1 MMTQQQVK
9 RGRGEGA
16 SLGGLVWFG
25 GTWCG
30 QAISTKG
37 CLDECRSTF
46 QPDMLDVLTSH
57 RDPRFLWPGFLK
69 PTSAFLC
76 TYRLDTL
83 LPKQA
88 WAEPL

>member
-9 RGRGEGA
+9 HRGVLVWVA
-16 SLGGLVWFG
+16 WVWFG

-37 CLDECRSTF
+37 GLDECRSTF

-57 RDPRFLWPGFLK
+57 RDPRSLWPGFLK
-69 PTSAFLC
+69 PTFLC

-83 LPKQA
+83 LPKRA
-88 WAEPL
+88 WAVPL